1 MVAFLSNKYE
11 ESDRALDELNTIIGN
26 SSLLNGRLIEDISVT
41 SSADVVLQHGLDK
54 LPVGYIVVKK
64 STHCDIYSSNS
75 TTLTLTIR
83 ASATSIIS
91 IWVF

>member
-64 STHCDIYSSNS
+64 SAHCDIYSSNS